1 MKKFQ
6 KGSVACAEHKYLS
19 SLCWVLF
26 SRGRMVLPGHWSVVV
41 SAIQGHSAGSGEG
54 GGTLAQKLA
63 ELCPPVSTQINVE
76 TGRKLK

>member
-1 MKKFQ
+1 MASTEHIAYIFVLTP
-6 KGSVACAEHKYLS
+6 SVWCWTAGGGWW
-19 SLCWVLF
+19 SLVL
-26 SRGRMVLPGHWSVVV
+26 WSVVV

>member
-1 MKKFQ
+1 MNIIRLFD
-6 KGSVACAEHKYLS
+6 
-19 SLCWVLF
+19 SLQNDYSWQHCPAGGGWWSLVL
-26 SRGRMVLPGHWSVVV
+26 WSVVV
-41 SAIQGHSAGSGEG
+41 SAIQGHSAGSGAG

>member
-1 MKKFQ
+1 MWPVQNINICPPCVGFCSA
-6 KGSVACAEHKYLS
+6 GGGWW
-19 SLCWVLF
+19 SLVL
-26 SRGRMVLPGHWSVVV
+26 WSVVV